1 MKEKSANNQRRRP
14 TQARARKKY
23 EAVLDACTQVLTAQG
38 YASATMMELSLES
51 GVAVPTIYQYFE
63 NKDAIFL
70 AWINRVIDNVLSQV
84 TLLAGSLENQPLE
97 QYVEVLIKGALI
109 MVDSYSASIQQMQQG
124 VPRMLS
130 SKVIATME
138 DKTVTMIELLFE
150 ISINNAAL
158 VDMHF
163 KIQTLVRLIT
173 GYFLQTL
180 SNAGR
185 TIDIEKEALELSRV
199 VNLYLE
205 GIGLKGRV
213 LGLR

>member
-1 MKEKSANNQRRRP
+1 M
-14 TQARARKKY
+14 T
-23 EAVLDACTQVLTAQG
+23 TQG

-70 AWINRVIDNVLSQV
+70 VWINRVIDNVLSQV
-84 TLLAGSLENQPLE
+84 TVLAGSLENQSLGG
-97 QYVEVLIKGALI
+97 YVEVLIKGALM
-109 MVDSYSASIQQMQQG
+109 MVDSYSVSIQQLQHG
-124 VPRMLS
+124 IPSMLS

-138 DKTVTMIELLFE
+138 DKTVTMVESLFDKP
-150 ISINNAAL
+150 INNAAL
-158 VDMHF
+158 TDMHF

-180 SNAGR
+180 SNNDR
-185 TIDIEKEALELSRV
+185 RIDIDKEAVELSRV
-199 VNLYLE
+199 VNLYLQ

-213 LGLR
+213 PGLM